1 MVFVFFGV
9 WNLEEHSYLSDIP
22 YLHFFEFFEISDQ
35 SRFKIKEAFKVLYL
49 GNFVEKPSVERTY
62 GGYFDKSGRRS
73 TAAYES
79 SYRRLYGLQAG
90 SGVWVL
96 SYGPFFG

>member
-1 MVFVFFGV
+1 MVFGFFGV

-22 YLHFFEFFEISDQ
+22 YLHFFELFEISDQ
-35 SRFKIKEAFKVLYL
+35 SRFKIKETFKVLYL

-62 GGYFDKSGRRS
+62 GGY
-73 TAAYES
+73 TYES